1 MFCVLWPIQLEM
13 AVAGGKCATSKY
25 FTTTWEKYFTT
36 KWVKYFTTKWEKYFT
51 TTGRLERKRHGKT
64 KIKRG
69 NAE

>member
-1 MFCVLWPIQLEM
+1 MFCVPWPIQLEM
-13 AVAGGKCATSKY
+13 AVAGGKCATS
-25 FTTTWEKYFTT
+25 
-36 KWVKYFTTKWEKYFT
+36 KYFTTKWEKYFT